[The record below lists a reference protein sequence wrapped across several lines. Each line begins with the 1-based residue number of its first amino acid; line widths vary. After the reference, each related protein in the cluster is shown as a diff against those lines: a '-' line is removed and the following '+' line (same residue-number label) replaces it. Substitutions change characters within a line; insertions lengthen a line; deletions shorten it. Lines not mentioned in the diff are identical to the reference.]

1 MPIIE
6 NLFVRKER
14 FGFRATFPKT
24 DEVSRNETENIFTIL
39 SKYFSSCLHPLR
51 RCSLQGLQVGFSRE

>member
-24 DEVSRNETENIFTIL
+24 DEVSRTETENIFPAH
-39 SKYFSSCLHPLR
+39 SSGVSFLLD
-51 RCSLQGLQVGFSRE
+51 SFVGM